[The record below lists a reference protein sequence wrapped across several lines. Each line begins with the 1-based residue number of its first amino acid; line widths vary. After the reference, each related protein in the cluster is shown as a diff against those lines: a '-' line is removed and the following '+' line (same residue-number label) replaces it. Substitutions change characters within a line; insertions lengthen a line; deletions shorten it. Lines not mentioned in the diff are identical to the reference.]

1 MPRWKKTID
10 EVDVAGK
17 TVLMRVDYDV
27 PIRDSRM
34 VDDRRIVLTLDS
46 IRSVVR
52 RGGRLLLAT
61 HRGQPKGIGPEPEL
75 SIGPCV
81 ERLREL
87 LPDVSVRLAP
97 DCIGGAVED
106 MILEMSGGQVIVLE
120 NLRFHQGEKNRDPGF
135 AAELAGLAEVYC
147 HESFGTAHR
156 KDASMIAVPEQIG
169 RHGGARVAGFLLQRE
184 IQGLAEALDAPNRPF
199 IAILGGARISERLS
213 SIDNL
218 LSRVDAL
225 LIGGTMAYTMLRGLD
240 IHVGNSSVEPEFAK
254 RAAQTAKRA
263 AQSGT
268 RLLLPV
274 DHLCAQQLTEK
285 AATRIFEHAIPD
297 GWLGLDVGPKTL
309 QQYLGE
315 IAKARTIYWNGLM
328 GSLAYG
334 DSAEGTRTLAQVIAM
349 ATKQNHATSIIGG
362 GESAA
367 MTVECDLTD
376 QMTHVSTGDEASLH
390 MLEGHRFS
398 SVDLLDEK

>member
-1 MPRWKKTID
+1 MPRWKKTIED
-10 EVDVAGK
+10 VDVAGK

-27 PIRDSRM
+27 PIRDGRM

-61 HRGQPKGIGPEPEL
+61 HRGQPKGIGPEQEFT
-75 SIGPCV
+75 IGPCV

-106 MILEMSGGQVIVLE
+106 MILEMSGGEVVVLE

-169 RHGGARVAGFLLQRE
+169 RHGGPRVAGFLLQRE
-184 IQGLAEALDAPNRPF
+184 INRLAEAFEAPDRPF

-218 LSRVDAL
+218 LSRVDTL
-225 LIGGTMAYTMLRGLD
+225 LIGGSMAHTMLRGLD
-240 IHVGNSSVEPEFAK
+240 VHVGNSSVDPDLAK
-254 RAAQTAKRA
+254 RSAQAVKRA

-274 DHLCAQQLTEK
+274 DHRCAQELTEK
-285 AATRIFEHAIPD
+285 APTRIFEHAIPD

-309 QQYLGE
+309 QQYLSE
-315 IAKARTIYWNGLM
+315 IAKARTIYWNGPM
-328 GSLAYG
+328 GSLACG
-334 DSAEGTRTLAQVIAM
+334 AFAEGTRKLAQVIAM
-349 ATKQNHATSIIGG
+349 ATRQNHATSIIGG
-362 GESAA
+362 GDSAA

-376 QMTHVSTGDEASLH
+376 QVTHVSTGDDASLH

-398 SVDLLDEK
+398 SVDLLDDP